1 MNEVK
6 IYDWLRDYEYC
17 ELELT
22 NDKEKNIVFAK
33 ILYHIH
39 RKQHTSNINNI
50 TKYIMLDTLA
60 YELDISKGELL
71 NNLKILRSKKL
82 IELYLDDF
90 GFRITENNR
99 GLAKAFGVSN
109 GASRAKTKLTDIG
122 ETELKKICNKSN
134 IPFLR
139 EYVLIIG

>member
-22 NDKEKNIVFAK
+22 NDKEKNIVLAK

-60 YELDISKGELL
+60 YELDISSPLL
-71 NNLKILRSKKL
+71 IS
-82 IELYLDDF
+82 
-90 GFRITENNR
+90 
-99 GLAKAFGVSN
+99 S
-109 GASRAKTKLTDIG
+109 S
-122 ETELKKICNKSN
+122 
-134 IPFLR
+134 
-139 EYVLIIG
+139 

>member
-17 ELELT
+17 ELEIT
-22 NDKEKNIVFAK
+22 NDKDKNIVLAK

-39 RKQHTSNINNI
+39 RKQHTSNIRNT
-50 TKYIMLDTLA
+50 TKYMMLDTLA
-60 YELDISKGELL
+60 YELDISKRELL
-71 NNLKILRSKKL
+71 NNLKTLRSKKL

-90 GFRITENNR
+90 GFRITENNK

-109 GASRAKTKLTDIG
+109 GVSRAKAKLTNVG
-122 ETELKKICNKSN
+122 EIELQNICNKCN